1 MISFE
6 KSSNKELPKP
16 IKMIDLM
23 FNQLKKKYPP
33 TILEN
38 RTKLVDE
45 VQDKITQYITDKTL
59 REVYLRAAC
68 SITGVSYTSLNQKA
82 KKIYKPTQEEVKRRF
97 TKTIKRG

>member
-1 MISFE
+1 MITIPNKMDPCDFFE

-82 KKIYKPTQEEVKRRF
+82 KRYISQLRKK
-97 TKTIKRG
+97 